1 MRTATVIGAVL
12 AAGLLTAQDAAA
24 QQAGAPYQPGLG
36 EIMTLTQMRHS
47 KLWFAGKAGNWDL
60 AAYELDE
67 LKEGFD
73 DAVKLYPMHDNVPVG
88 PMITSLMT
96 TVVAT
101 LGKAIEAHDP
111 AKFNAAF
118 DSLTGACNSCHQ
130 AANKGFIKIVR
141 PGTSPY
147 TNQSFAPGRK

>member
-12 AAGLLTAQDAAA
+12 AVGLLSAQEATA
-24 QQAGAPYQPGLG
+24 QQASAAYQPGLG

-47 KLWFAGKAGNWDL
+47 KLWFAGKARNWDL

-73 DAVKLYPMHDNVPVG
+73 DAVKLYPTHDNVPVG
-88 PMITSLMT
+88 PMITSIMT
-96 TVVAT
+96 NVVAA
-101 LGKAIEAHDP
+101 LGKTIEAHDQK
-111 AKFNAAF
+111 KFAAAF
-118 DSLTGACNSCHQ
+118 DGLTSACNSCHQ
-130 AANKGFIKIVR
+130 AANKGFIMIMR